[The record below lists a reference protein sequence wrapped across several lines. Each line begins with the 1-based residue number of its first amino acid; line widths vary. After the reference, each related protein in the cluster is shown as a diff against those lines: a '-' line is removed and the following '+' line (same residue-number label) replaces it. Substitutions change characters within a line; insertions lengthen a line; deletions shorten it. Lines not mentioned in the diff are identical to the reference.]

1 MKKNLKDSFLLKYKN
16 EKENLPLTQREL
28 NYYFENHVMEVSLQ
42 YSNLYKQILITFY
55 LPLVPSGLIITL
67 IGIIL
72 NYLIEKFT
80 YLNVYKKPFKL
91 NEKIAFFIL
100 IILVLLFLL
109 KQLEIIF
116 FLNKIHSTNFFE
128 IFILFFYEILIFIP
142 YNIFIRKFDISDA
155 YSSVNK
161 ISYDDT
167 YLTFSFNYERLN
179 PKTQKIINYMDILVK
194 KFYF

>member
-1 MKKNLKDSFLLKYKN
+1 
-16 EKENLPLTQREL
+16 
-28 NYYFENHVMEVSLQ
+28 MEVSLQ

-109 KQLEIIF
+109 MQLEIIF
-116 FLNKIHSTNFFE
+116 FLNKIHSSNFQF
-128 IFILFFYEILIFIP
+128 L
-142 YNIFIRKFDISDA
+142 
-155 YSSVNK
+155 
-161 ISYDDT
+161 
-167 YLTFSFNYERLN
+167 
-179 PKTQKIINYMDILVK
+179 
-194 KFYF
+194 FYFSMKF

>member
-42 YSNLYKQILITFY
+42 YNNLYKQILITFY

-109 KQLEIIF
+109 MQLEIIF
-116 FLNKIHSTNFFE
+116 FLNKIHSSNF
-128 IFILFFYEILIFIP
+128 
-142 YNIFIRKFDISDA
+142 KF
-155 YSSVNK
+155 
-161 ISYDDT
+161 
-167 YLTFSFNYERLN
+167 L
-179 PKTQKIINYMDILVK
+179 
-194 KFYF
+194 FYFSMKF

>member
-1 MKKNLKDSFLLKYKN
+1 MNLSKFSNNNIYDNCYWFNSFSFNVNYLKKNLKNNFLLKYKN

-116 FLNKIHSTNFFE
+116 FLNKIHS
-128 IFILFFYEILIFIP
+128 
-142 YNIFIRKFDISDA
+142 
-155 YSSVNK
+155 V
-161 ISYDDT
+161 
-167 YLTFSFNYERLN
+167 
-179 PKTQKIINYMDILVK
+179 
-194 KFYF
+194 

>member
-1 MKKNLKDSFLLKYKN
+1 MNLSKFSNNNIYDNFYWFNSFSFNVNYLKKNLKDSFLLKYKN

-42 YSNLYKQILITFY
+42 YNNLYKQILITFY

-116 FLNKIHSTNFFE
+116 FFK
-128 IFILFFYEILIFIP
+128 
-142 YNIFIRKFDISDA
+142 
-155 YSSVNK
+155 
-161 ISYDDT
+161 
-167 YLTFSFNYERLN
+167 
-179 PKTQKIINYMDILVK
+179 
-194 KFYF
+194 

>member
-1 MKKNLKDSFLLKYKN
+1 MNLSKFSNNNIYDNCYWFISFSFNVNYLKKNLKDSFLLKYKN

-116 FLNKIHSTNFFE
+116 FLNKIHS
-128 IFILFFYEILIFIP
+128 
-142 YNIFIRKFDISDA
+142 
-155 YSSVNK
+155 V
-161 ISYDDT
+161 
-167 YLTFSFNYERLN
+167 
-179 PKTQKIINYMDILVK
+179 
-194 KFYF
+194 

>member
-42 YSNLYKQILITFY
+42 YNNLYKQILITFY

-116 FLNKIHSTNFFE
+116 FLNKIHS
-128 IFILFFYEILIFIP
+128 
-142 YNIFIRKFDISDA
+142 
-155 YSSVNK
+155 V
-161 ISYDDT
+161 
-167 YLTFSFNYERLN
+167 
-179 PKTQKIINYMDILVK
+179 
-194 KFYF
+194 

>member
-1 MKKNLKDSFLLKYKN
+1 MNLSKFSNNNIYDNFYWFNSFSFNVNYLKKNLKDSFLLKYKN

-67 IGIIL
+67 IGIIKF
-72 NYLIEKFT
+72 LIEKFT
-80 YLNVYKKPFKL
+80 YLNVYKKSFKL

-116 FLNKIHSTNFFE
+116 FLNKIHS
-128 IFILFFYEILIFIP
+128 
-142 YNIFIRKFDISDA
+142 
-155 YSSVNK
+155 V
-161 ISYDDT
+161 
-167 YLTFSFNYERLN
+167 
-179 PKTQKIINYMDILVK
+179 
-194 KFYF
+194 

>member
-1 MKKNLKDSFLLKYKN
+1 
-16 EKENLPLTQREL
+16 
-28 NYYFENHVMEVSLQ
+28 MEVSLQ

-80 YLNVYKKPFKL
+80 YLNVYKKSFKL

-109 KQLEIIF
+109 KQ
-116 FLNKIHSTNFFE
+116 
-128 IFILFFYEILIFIP
+128 
-142 YNIFIRKFDISDA
+142 
-155 YSSVNK
+155 
-161 ISYDDT
+161 
-167 YLTFSFNYERLN
+167 
-179 PKTQKIINYMDILVK
+179 
-194 KFYF
+194 

>member
-116 FLNKIHSTNFFE
+116 FLNKIHS
-128 IFILFFYEILIFIP
+128 
-142 YNIFIRKFDISDA
+142 
-155 YSSVNK
+155 V
-161 ISYDDT
+161 
-167 YLTFSFNYERLN
+167 
-179 PKTQKIINYMDILVK
+179 
-194 KFYF
+194 